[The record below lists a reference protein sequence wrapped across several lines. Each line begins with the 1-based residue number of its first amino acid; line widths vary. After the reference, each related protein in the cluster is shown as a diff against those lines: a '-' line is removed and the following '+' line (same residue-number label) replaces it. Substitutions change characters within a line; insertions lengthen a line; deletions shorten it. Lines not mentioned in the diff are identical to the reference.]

1 MIIPHVNLG
10 EIGVVG
16 DQNGQALPLSAWTDS
31 LNVRFTPLGIEKIAE
46 STLRIPTTYTF
57 QCFTTKL
64 RNGNV
69 HIFAASRGGLHMY
82 DGAEWFFTPAD
93 ISEDTLWQFTHWG
106 DTVIFNCPEYA
117 PFMFDWD
124 TVEDPESVPENGYFI
139 PLPKWGII
147 STEWDLSTG
156 GDPSFD
162 TEARCERLVAY
173 KSQLVAVGLTMKE
186 PIDAELD
193 PENIPEESPVYEKT
207 ERRQKNNVVW
217 VSDTTSDPTYKLPE
231 GESGGGADAGISG
244 AVRGGPPSWDYVSP
258 ATLAVQQVVG
268 AADGRYIAA
277 EPLNDSIIIYTATAA
292 HALIFTGGQYVVQTR
307 RLFERGIAGPRCVC
321 QFGNNHFVID
331 GDQLYVHD
339 GSTASRVGEDMF
351 DVEFFKRAINLKTA
365 VVTHDPENRE
375 VWIYYD
381 TIYGRKSAIFSY
393 STGTFGWADGEA
405 DSRAITYS
413 TRGYLPQTGAQWGDM
428 TAPWK
433 DYQEPDDYLLWPDDW
448 QGEFGIPLSDVSTTN
463 TIQLWSDEELSAE
476 RWRLVVKEDKLL
488 SKPPYK
494 WSIKWKTEKLK
505 FDEGTLVSYD
515 VPTRF
520 LPHTLT
526 DYAGPT
532 WFNRLKINGN
542 VVGEKQLYS
551 GSASGIREWRITW
564 KDDYNPTVN
573 YVPIGGNILPITEPA
588 EFELE
593 VAINIDPS
601 RTNQW
606 EEDDRNNFSWL
617 FVTPDHYKIGS
628 INPLY
633 DGNERWR
640 WIDQFTYTNKPY
652 ILANTSFGIYQK
664 EAYFSNERESWVER
678 KAIDLDDAGINGWV
692 IKHLKQYHMQ
702 LAGEGKVG
710 IRTGWAESA
719 LADPNWEKPT
729 WLDETGDGS
738 YQADMRTSGRYLS
751 LRFEFK
757 EMGYFRWANGYMDIE
772 VSGRR

>member
-82 DGAEWFFTPAD
+82 DGSEWFFTPAD
-93 ISEDTLWQFTHWG
+93 IPEDSLWQFTHWG
-106 DTVIFNCPEYA
+106 DTVIFNCPEHP

-186 PIDAELD
+186 PVDAELD

-207 ERRQKNNVVW
+207 ERKKKNNVVW

-244 AVRGGPPSWDYVSP
+244 AVRGGPPSWDYISP

-331 GDQLYVHD
+331 GDQLYIHD

-351 DVEFFKRAINLKTA
+351 DVEFYKRVINLKTA
-365 VVTHDPENRE
+365 VVAHDPENRE

-381 TIYGRKSAIFSY
+381 TIYGRRAAIFSY

-433 DYQEPDDYLLWPDDW
+433 DYKEPDDYRLWPDEWEGD
-448 QGEFGIPLSDVSTTN
+448 FGIPLKDLTVTN
-463 TIQLWSDEELSAE
+463 TNLDFSAEEELTN
-476 RWRLVVKEDKLL
+476 WRTVVSYDNLL
-488 SKPPYK
+488 TKPPYK
-494 WSIKWKTEKLK
+494 WSYKWTTEEAN
-505 FDEGTLVSYD
+505 FDEGTLIQWRVGIRMKNTTFS
-515 VPTRF
+515 
-520 LPHTLT
+520 
-526 DYAGPT
+526 DYLGPT
-532 WFNRLKINGN
+532 WFMRLKINGN
-542 VVGEKQLYS
+542 VVGEHQLYN
-551 GSASGIREWRITW
+551 GEWKFPDWDFVW

-588 EFELE
+588 EWELE
-593 VAINIDPS
+593 IVADPVVVEK
-601 RTNQW
+601 TTLT
-606 EEDDRNNFSWL
+606 DKFVFL
-617 FVTPDHYKIGS
+617 FVTPDNYKVGS

-633 DGNERWR
+633 DGYERWR
-640 WIDQFTYTNKPY
+640 WNDQFTYTNKPY
-652 ILANTSFGIYQK
+652 ILANTPFGIYQK